1 MRGGEDVPKA
11 EGLCPPFGYPA
22 KPHRN
27 AMQEAAML
35 KFLTENR
42 KALRKLIRDRE

>member
-1 MRGGEDVPKA
+1 MHEVPPKA
-11 EGLCPPFGYPA
+11 VFFGYPA

-35 KFLTENR
+35 KFLTENH
-42 KALRKLIRDRE
+42 KALRKLLKDQGGG